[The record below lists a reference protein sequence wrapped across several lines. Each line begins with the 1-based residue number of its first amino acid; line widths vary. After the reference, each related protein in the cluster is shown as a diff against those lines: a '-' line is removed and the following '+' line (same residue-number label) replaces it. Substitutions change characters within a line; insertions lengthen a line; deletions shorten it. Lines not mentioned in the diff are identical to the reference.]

1 MMTTLKNATTY
12 IFVLAAITIIGIVV
26 LVALGKTVPS
36 ELTYLATGLVGGGLG
51 ISVPSV
57 SVTTTAPA
65 APAVVYPAPA
75 PVTPPAAA

>member
-1 MMTTLKNATTY
+1 MTTLKNATTY
-12 IFVLAAITIIGIVV
+12 IFLLAAITIIGIVV

-57 SVTTTAPA
+57 SVTTAAPA
-65 APAVVYPAPA
+65 GPAVVYPAPA
-75 PVTPPAAA
+75 PAPTPVTA